1 MSKKIISLLLTLMLT
16 VSMVAVAAVSVSA
29 EVDDQGRYTPSE
41 GVETNRY
48 YFYMPSDW
56 YNDCAFDAG
65 IYWWLGAD
73 APDAWPGYGAK
84 NADAT
89 QVYYCDVPVDSTTI
103 IWNNGYDGGDDPTAP
118 DYAKAIQ
125 TVDVSSQFYS
135 NGDTDIYDS
144 EWFAEMEASYNDDK
158 AALGTFADNFFFDEE
173 YDLGF
178 SFDFDNMIYVINPN
192 MISENPLNGKIVSGG
207 EWYFYYGNGEYGTYP
222 TKEMAAEKGTLY
234 SSDYQPAKDKPVTE
248 PSTEETGATSETTD
262 STESTV
268 ATEASAVS
276 TPYLTVNATSN
287 YFPKA
292 TAEYNA
298 ATKEVTVTYWMKS
311 SKNLLDTEWCLY
323 YDSSVFSVSDKNTPE
338 SICPTI
344 GEKAVFNLG
353 LDGVIKYNATNLKLF
368 DFTSEEK
375 AYVSITFDVKDISA
389 STPVT
394 TTVDLDVNVLR
405 VSKVDPTTFRTDPNE
420 EVMLCNFSEVIDNE
434 ATKTVKVD
442 RRTELSASTYEEP
455 TSAETTVAPSE
466 EESTVPETTVEPE
479 PTVPYLTVNATSN
492 YFPKATAEYKKS
504 TNEVVVTYWMK
515 SDMNVLDLQWY
526 LTYDSEILTLSEN
539 NTEDTVC
546 PVIGDKAV
554 MNLGLKNKVKYNAT
568 NLQLFDF
575 SSAETPFAQL
585 TFNVNDLTGKTPA
598 TTTIDLTVEV
608 LRVSEI
614 NEETLR
620 SDAEK
625 EIILVDNSQ
634 VLSNEQTEKAGVKT
648 RTTLTPST
656 FVVPTTVTEPTTT
669 VEPTT
674 TEPVEPETTE
684 PVEPETTEPVEPTT
698 TEPVEPETT
707 EPVEPETTEPT
718 IPVPATE
725 PVEPETTDPVEPETT
740 EPVEPTTTE
749 PVEPTTT
756 EPVTEP
762 ATEICTLPTPPA
774 TDSTS
779 ATGTTTSNSS
789 GDTPTSSNGGNGTV
803 QTGDT
808 SLAVIILSIL
818 IGATCVMFVLR
829 KREMY

>member
-1 MSKKIISLLLTLMLT
+1 
-16 VSMVAVAAVSVSA
+16 
-29 EVDDQGRYTPSE
+29 
-41 GVETNRY
+41 
-48 YFYMPSDW
+48 
-56 YNDCAFDAG
+56 
-65 IYWWLGAD
+65 
-73 APDAWPGYGAK
+73 
-84 NADAT
+84 
-89 QVYYCDVPVDSTTI
+89 
-103 IWNNGYDGGDDPTAP
+103 
-118 DYAKAIQ
+118 
-125 TVDVSSQFYS
+125 
-135 NGDTDIYDS
+135 
-144 EWFAEMEASYNDDK
+144 
-158 AALGTFADNFFFDEE
+158 
-173 YDLGF
+173 
-178 SFDFDNMIYVINPN
+178 
-192 MISENPLNGKIVSGG
+192 
-207 EWYFYYGNGEYGTYP
+207 
-222 TKEMAAEKGTLY
+222 
-234 SSDYQPAKDKPVTE
+234 
-248 PSTEETGATSETTD
+248 
-262 STESTV
+262 
-268 ATEASAVS
+268 
-276 TPYLTVNATSN
+276 
-287 YFPKA
+287 
-292 TAEYNA
+292 
-298 ATKEVTVTYWMKS
+298 
-311 SKNLLDTEWCLY
+311 
-323 YDSSVFSVSDKNTPE
+323 
-338 SICPTI
+338 
-344 GEKAVFNLG
+344 
-353 LDGVIKYNATNLKLF
+353 
-368 DFTSEEK
+368 
-375 AYVSITFDVKDISA
+375 
-389 STPVT
+389 
-394 TTVDLDVNVLR
+394 
-405 VSKVDPTTFRTDPNE
+405 
-420 EVMLCNFSEVIDNE
+420 
-434 ATKTVKVD
+434 
-442 RRTELSASTYEEP
+442 
-455 TSAETTVAPSE
+455 
-466 EESTVPETTVEPE
+466 
-479 PTVPYLTVNATSN
+479 
-492 YFPKATAEYKKS
+492 
-504 TNEVVVTYWMK
+504 MK

-568 NLQLFDF
+568 NLKLFDF

-634 VLSNEQTEKAGVKT
+634 VLSNEQTEKAGVKA

-674 TEPVEPETTE
+674 TEPVERT
-684 PVEPETTEPVEPTT
+684 TTEPVEPTT

-707 EPVEPETTEPT
+707 EPVEPE
-718 IPVPATE
+718 
-725 PVEPETTDPVEPETT
+725 
-740 EPVEPTTTE
+740 
-749 PVEPTTT
+749 TT

>member
-1 MSKKIISLLLTLMLT
+1 
-16 VSMVAVAAVSVSA
+16 
-29 EVDDQGRYTPSE
+29 
-41 GVETNRY
+41 
-48 YFYMPSDW
+48 
-56 YNDCAFDAG
+56 
-65 IYWWLGAD
+65 
-73 APDAWPGYGAK
+73 
-84 NADAT
+84 
-89 QVYYCDVPVDSTTI
+89 
-103 IWNNGYDGGDDPTAP
+103 
-118 DYAKAIQ
+118 
-125 TVDVSSQFYS
+125 
-135 NGDTDIYDS
+135 
-144 EWFAEMEASYNDDK
+144 
-158 AALGTFADNFFFDEE
+158 
-173 YDLGF
+173 
-178 SFDFDNMIYVINPN
+178 
-192 MISENPLNGKIVSGG
+192 
-207 EWYFYYGNGEYGTYP
+207 
-222 TKEMAAEKGTLY
+222 
-234 SSDYQPAKDKPVTE
+234 
-248 PSTEETGATSETTD
+248 
-262 STESTV
+262 
-268 ATEASAVS
+268 
-276 TPYLTVNATSN
+276 
-287 YFPKA
+287 
-292 TAEYNA
+292 
-298 ATKEVTVTYWMKS
+298 
-311 SKNLLDTEWCLY
+311 
-323 YDSSVFSVSDKNTPE
+323 
-338 SICPTI
+338 
-344 GEKAVFNLG
+344 
-353 LDGVIKYNATNLKLF
+353 
-368 DFTSEEK
+368 
-375 AYVSITFDVKDISA
+375 
-389 STPVT
+389 
-394 TTVDLDVNVLR
+394 
-405 VSKVDPTTFRTDPNE
+405 
-420 EVMLCNFSEVIDNE
+420 MLCNFSEVLDNE

-466 EESTVPETTVEPE
+466 KESTVPETTVEPE

-568 NLQLFDF
+568 NLKLFDF

-674 TEPVEPETTE
+674 TEPATEPATEPETE
-684 PVEPETTEPVEPTT
+684 
-698 TEPVEPETT
+698 
-707 EPVEPETTEPT
+707 
-718 IPVPATE
+718 PATE
-725 PVEPETTDPVEPETT
+725 PVTEPE
-740 EPVEPTTTE
+740 
-749 PVEPTTT
+749 T

-762 ATEICTLPTPPA
+762 ATEICTVPTPPA

-829 KREMY
+829 KREMF

>member
-29 EVDDQGRYTPSE
+29 EVDEQGRYTPSE
-41 GVETNRY
+41 GIETNRY

-65 IYWWLGAD
+65 IYWWLGSD
-73 APDAWPGYGAK
+73 APAAWPGYGTQ

-89 QVYYCDVPVDSTTI
+89 QVYYSDVPLDSTTI
-103 IWNNGYDGGDDPTAP
+103 IWNNGYDGGEDSTDP

-125 TVDVSSQFYS
+125 TVDVACQFYS
-135 NGDTDIYDS
+135 DGDSDIYDS
-144 EWFAEMEASYNDDK
+144 AWFAEMEASFNDDK
-158 AALGTFADNFFFDEE
+158 AALGTFADNFFYDEE
-173 YDLGF
+173 FDLGF
-178 SFDFDNMIYVINPN
+178 SFNFDNMIYVINPN

-222 TKEMAAEKGTLY
+222 TKEKSAEKGTLY
-234 SSDYQPAKDKPVTE
+234 SSDYQPAKDKPSTD
-248 PSTEETGATSETTD
+248 PSTEETGATSVATD

-268 ATEASAVS
+268 STEASTVTS
-276 TPYLTVNATSN
+276 PYLTVNATSN

-311 SKNLLDTEWCLY
+311 SKNLLDTEWNLY
-323 YDSSVFSVSDKNTPE
+323 YDSSVLSVSDKNT
-338 SICPTI
+338 SDLICPTI
-344 GEKAVFNLG
+344 GEQAVYNLDS
-353 LDGVIKYNATNLKLF
+353 DGVIKYNATNLKLF

-375 AYVSITFDVKDISA
+375 AYVSIIFDVKDISA
-389 STPVT
+389 SAPVT

-405 VSKVDPTTFRTDPNE
+405 VSKVDPTTLRSDPKE
-420 EVMLCNFSEVIDNE
+420 EVMLCNFSEVLDND
-434 ATKTVKVD
+434 ATKTVNVD
-442 RRTELSASTYEEP
+442 RRTELTASTYEES
-455 TSAETTVAPSE
+455 TTVETTATPSEDTTTVETTAAPS
-466 EESTVPETTVEPE
+466 EESTVPETTVEPQ
-479 PTVPYLTVNATSN
+479 PTVPHLTVNATSN
-492 YFPKATAEYKKS
+492 YFPKATAEYNKS

-515 SDMNVLDLQWY
+515 SNMNVLDLQWY

-539 NTEDTVC
+539 NNEDTVC
-546 PVIGDKAV
+546 PVIGDQAV

-568 NLQLFDF
+568 NLKLFDF

-614 NEETLR
+614 NENTLR
-620 SDAEK
+620 SDTEK

-634 VLSNEQTEKAGVKT
+634 VLNNEQTEKAGVKT

-656 FVVPTTVTEPTTT
+656 FVAPTTATEPTT
-669 VEPTT
+669 VA
-674 TEPVEPETTE
+674 PETTE
-684 PVEPETTEPVEPTT
+684 STTVAPETTESTT
-698 TEPVEPETT
+698 V
-707 EPVEPETTEPT
+707 VPETTEPT
-718 IPVPATE
+718 TV
-725 PVEPETTDPVEPETT
+725 VPETT
-740 EPVEPTTTE
+740 ETKETTV
-749 PVEPTTT
+749 PYY
-756 EPVTEP
+756 
-762 ATEICTLPTPPA
+762 TEILPTKP
-774 TDSTS
+774 DSTS

-789 GDTPTSSNGGNGTV
+789 GDTPISSNGGNGTV

-808 SLAVIILSIL
+808 SLAIIILSIL

-829 KREMY
+829 KREMF